1 MAAKPLCTYFAGL
14 PLTYNLF
21 RMKSSGTAALGFI
34 FVTILIDVIGFGI
47 IIPVLP
53 DLIMD
58 LGHVDNSQAS
68 TIGGWMLMAY
78 AGMQFICAPLLGN
91 LSDKYGR
98 RPVLL
103 FSLFGFAVDY
113 MLMGFAPTLAWLFVG
128 RLIAGITGASFT
140 TASAYIADI
149 SEPEKRAQNFGI
161 IGAAFGVGFIIG
173 PFIGGLLGG
182 FGVRVPFFVCAAL
195 TILNWLYG
203 YFILPESLK
212 KENRREF
219 EWKRANPIGSL
230 LHLKKYPAIT
240 GLVISLVI
248 IYIASHAVQTNWAY
262 YGKEKFHW
270 GHFEIGVSLGVVG
283 LMVGLVQGVLI
294 RKTIPLLGQ
303 EKSIYYG
310 FLLYGLGMLLFG
322 LATQGWM
329 MYAFTVIYC
338 LGGIGNP
345 ALMGVISNHVPANEQ
360 GELQGALTSL
370 MSVTAII
377 GPPIM
382 TQLFSYFTHKSAP
395 VYLPGA
401 PFYLGALMIF
411 VATWIA
417 YRTLYNEKHPAVPP
431 QTT

>member
-1 MAAKPLCTYFAGL
+1 MRSTGK
-14 PLTYNLF
+14 
-21 RMKSSGTAALGFI
+21 AALGFI

-53 DLIMD
+53 DLIME
-58 LGHVDNSQAS
+58 LGHVDNSRAS
-68 TIGGWMLMAY
+68 TIGGWMLTAY
-78 AGMQFICAPLLGN
+78 AAMQFLCAPLLGN

-98 RPVLL
+98 RPILL

-128 RLIAGITGASFT
+128 RIVAGITGASFT

-173 PFIGGLLGG
+173 PFIGGMLGG
-182 FGVRVPFFVCAAL
+182 LGVRVPFFVCAGL

-203 YFILPESLK
+203 FFILPESLK

-219 EWKRANPIGSL
+219 DWKRANPVGSL
-230 LHLKKYPAIT
+230 LHLRKYPAIT

-262 YGKEKFHW
+262 YGKEKFNW

-283 LMVGLVQGVLI
+283 LMVGLVQGLLI

-310 FLLYGLGMLLFG
+310 FLLYGLGMLLFA

-329 MYAFTVIYC
+329 MYVFTAVYC

-382 TQLFSYFTHKSAP
+382 TQMFSFFTHKSAP

-411 VATWIA
+411 AATWIA
-417 YRTLYNEKHPAVPP
+417 YRTLYKEKHPGPGIP
-431 QTT
+431 QQTT

>member
-1 MAAKPLCTYFAGL
+1 MHLLCRASF
-14 PLTYNLF
+14 NLQSF
-21 RMKSSGTAALGFI
+21 HMKSSGTAALGFI

-98 RPVLL
+98 RPILL

-128 RLIAGITGASFT
+128 RIIAGITGASFT

-219 EWKRANPIGSL
+219 EWKRANPVGSL

-283 LMVGLVQGVLI
+283 LMVGLVQGLLI

-322 LATQGWM
+322 LASHGWM
-329 MYAFTVIYC
+329 MYVFTVIYC

-370 MSVTAII
+370 MSVTAVV

-401 PFYLGALMIF
+401 PFYLGAVMIF

-417 YRTLYNEKHPAVPP
+417 YRTLYKEKHPGSGVP
-431 QTT
+431 QQAT

>member
-1 MAAKPLCTYFAGL
+1 
-14 PLTYNLF
+14 
-21 RMKSSGTAALGFI
+21 MKSTGTAALGFI

-98 RPVLL
+98 RPILL

-128 RLIAGITGASFT
+128 RIIAGITGASFT

-370 MSVTAII
+370 MSVTAVV

-417 YRTLYNEKHPAVPP
+417 YRTLYNEKHPAVPQ